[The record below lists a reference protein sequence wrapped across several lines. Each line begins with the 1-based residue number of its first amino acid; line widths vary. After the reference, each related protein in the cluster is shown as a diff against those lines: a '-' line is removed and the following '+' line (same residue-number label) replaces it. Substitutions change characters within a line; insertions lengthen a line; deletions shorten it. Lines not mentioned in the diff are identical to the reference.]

1 MAERPCHH
9 GRRYHRYRHFNR
21 TNPMKTNNNFGLD
34 AEEAKLR
41 TTFVCDRA
49 AARQGRRKRKD
60 SMDHERDRVYAS
72 AMDEKRD
79 LAAGFLFYAR
89 FTHIKYKIYFIV
101 L

>member
-60 SMDHERDRVYAS
+60 SLDHGTDGI
-72 AMDEKRD
+72 
-79 LAAGFLFYAR
+79 LA
-89 FTHIKYKIYFIV
+89 
-101 L
+101 

>member
-1 MAERPCHH
+1 
-9 GRRYHRYRHFNR
+9 
-21 TNPMKTNNNFGLD
+21 MKTNNNFGLD

-49 AARQGRRKRKD
+49 AARQRRRKRKD
-60 SMDHERDRVYAS
+60 SLDHGTDGILAS

-79 LAAGFLFYAR
+79 LTAGFSFYAR
-89 FTHIKYKIYFIV
+89 FTHAKLKFYFIV

>member
-1 MAERPCHH
+1 
-9 GRRYHRYRHFNR
+9 
-21 TNPMKTNNNFGLD
+21 MKTNNNFGLD

-60 SMDHERDRVYAS
+60 SLDHERDRVYAS

-79 LAAGFLFYAR
+79 LAVGFLFYAR
-89 FTHIKYKIYFIV
+89 FTHIKYEIYFIV